1 MKDVYQQTKQ
11 ELFDRYGG
19 PEGLSENRAKE
30 MLQKYGEN
38 ALEEKGRK
46 SVLRI
51 FLGQFADLLVIIL
64 MIAAVVSM
72 LSGNVESTVV
82 IFVVIVMNA
91 VLGTVQYLKAE
102 KSLDSLKALSSPHAK
117 VLRDG
122 KKMKIFS
129 TTIYLWLI
137 SLTASKE
144 LSILLLKLYNDGAIG
159 ISSLFLDI
167 ASAIKTDNQLLIR
180 SVRFMQV
187 ESP

>member
-1 MKDVYQQTKQ
+1 MKLLLIRERKEKMKEIYRMTREEILQNQHVSEKGLTESRVQ
-11 ELFDRYGG
+11 EIR
-19 PEGLSENRAKE
+19 
-30 MLQKYGEN
+30 QKIGEN
-38 ALEEKGRK
+38 QLQATKKK
-46 SVLRI
+46 SPVRI
-51 FLGQFADLLVIIL
+51 FAEQFQDLLVIIL

-144 LSILLLKLYNDGAIG
+144 LPILLLKLYNDGAIG
-159 ISSLFLDI
+159 ISDPFLDF
-167 ASAIKTDNQLLIR
+167 ASVI
-180 SVRFMQV
+180 
-187 ESP
+187 